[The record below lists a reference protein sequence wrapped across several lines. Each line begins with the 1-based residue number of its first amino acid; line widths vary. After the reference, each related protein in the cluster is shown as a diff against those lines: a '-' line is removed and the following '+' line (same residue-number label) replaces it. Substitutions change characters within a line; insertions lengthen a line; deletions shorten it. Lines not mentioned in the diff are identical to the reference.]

1 MAELVNDAAALR
13 FVLDVAAR
21 EAGTDAAHGRLLV
34 GGGVEYLDARDRE
47 WWPMLRLPPAY
58 IPPGAV
64 ESLVSGVREVLQ
76 GATPGFAWRPTPD
89 AAIALQ
95 LGTVPGGFVVE
106 VGLDVGAFL
115 GDVAG
120 VPRRLD
126 AELALFRFHASTE
139 AIVRFAD
146 ALAREVAGLG
156 A

>member
-13 FVLDVAAR
+13 FVIDVGGR

-47 WWPMLRLPPAY
+47 WWPMLRLPAAY
-58 IPPGAV
+58 VPPGAL
-64 ESLVSGVREVLQ
+64 EGLVAGVREVLQ
-76 GATPGFAWRPTPD
+76 GATPGFAWRPGPD
-89 AAIALQ
+89 APIALQ
-95 LGTVPGGFVVE
+95 LGAVQGGFVAE

-115 GDVAG
+115 ADVAG

-126 AELALFRFHASTE
+126 AELALFRFRASTE
-139 AIVRFAD
+139 AAVRFAD
-146 ALAREVAGLG
+146 ALAREVAELG